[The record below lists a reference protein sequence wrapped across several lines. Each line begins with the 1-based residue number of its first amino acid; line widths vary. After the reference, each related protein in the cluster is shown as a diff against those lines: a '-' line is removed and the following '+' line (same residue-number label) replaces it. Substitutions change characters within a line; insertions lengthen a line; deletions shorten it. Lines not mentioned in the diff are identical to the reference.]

1 MSRLLSLV
9 GAVSLTTA
17 FALAQSVSA
26 PIGSAT
32 ADVGGTSQNYWRELQ
47 SRWQSVY
54 DTSVFT
60 GQGLFSPIEINTI
73 SFRPTAGQLGIAETY
88 PTVEVYIGYAAVDH
102 ATPSTTFALNRGP
115 GFPVVPNFAG
125 AVNQI
130 PVSGATPV
138 NQDDIT
144 INLTNPFIFDPSL
157 GQDLLVEIYIGAVPT
172 PPILIAAV
180 PVRTCAFDVAA
191 HKMRSVRFIG
201 ATAGTATGG
210 TLTAF
215 TPATKFDYTIPT
227 GVAKHDPYGTGCYT
241 IARSFYEQ
249 FPSVSND
256 LSGKTLVASMNA
268 NGGYDAF
275 TFAAASLTMPTGVG
289 LAMVDDVV
297 SAAIPLPFTFDYAGG
312 STSQIFVDSNGS
324 ILLNATSAS
333 SIGGSANAL
342 LSNLSHRIAASM
354 QDLLPDGA
362 TNINNVFAEAD
373 PLNPTSVFLITWVNV
388 PCYNT
393 TPAPVPAT
401 STFQI
406 ALIDNG
412 SNDTWEVRYQTLTND
427 SDSNAGV
434 AVTGFSLGG
443 NALNGGSIDLTNS
456 AISTKTDLGPL
467 TLTGSPR
474 PVMGTPVNYQ
484 VSNVRAG
491 GFTLM
496 QCGFLQDLAGTS
508 LTTYGLNAAGCN
520 AHLVPVGLSSFG
532 PLLFSAPNDSFSFT
546 WPTGYPGVQLFVQAF
561 ELQSVNPENPAGIL
575 SSNGLQVLLG
585 TL

>member
-1 MSRLLSLV
+1 
-9 GAVSLTTA
+9 
-17 FALAQSVSA
+17 
-26 PIGSAT
+26 
-32 ADVGGTSQNYWRELQ
+32 
-47 SRWQSVY
+47 
-54 DTSVFT
+54 
-60 GQGLFSPIEINTI
+60 
-73 SFRPTAGQLGIAETY
+73 
-88 PTVEVYIGYAAVDH
+88 
-102 ATPSTTFALNRGP
+102 
-115 GFPVVPNFAG
+115 
-125 AVNQI
+125 VN
-130 PVSGATPV
+130 
-138 NQDDIT
+138 
-144 INLTNPFIFDPSL
+144 
-157 GQDLLVEIYIGAVPT
+157 
-172 PPILIAAV
+172 
-180 PVRTCAFDVAA
+180 
-191 HKMRSVRFIG
+191 
-201 ATAGTATGG
+201 
-210 TLTAF
+210 
-215 TPATKFDYTIPT
+215 
-227 GVAKHDPYGTGCYT
+227 
-241 IARSFYEQ
+241 
-249 FPSVSND
+249 
-256 LSGKTLVASMNA
+256 
-268 NGGYDAF
+268 
-275 TFAAASLTMPTGVG
+275 
-289 LAMVDDVV
+289 
-297 SAAIPLPFTFDYAGG
+297 
-312 STSQIFVDSNGS
+312 
-324 ILLNATSAS
+324 
-333 SIGGSANAL
+333 
-342 LSNLSHRIAASM
+342 
-354 QDLLPDGA
+354 

-388 PCYNT
+388 PCFNT